1 MKTAALA
8 ALTAAVTVLVLG
20 SPALAADQTPPPAP
34 TTAPAQTAPTP
45 ALGLAPAA
53 VVAWLTTQGLT
64 PGALEQEG
72 ANQYVRVTDGTLRWI
87 LFFQSCDAGLCSDL
101 QFSTGF
107 ANAAITPEAING
119 WNRDR
124 RFLKAFHEPAQG
136 TNPPSAVVQYDLF
149 TVPGGVGQLTD
160 HLAIWRGLLPDFAR
174 TISGTAPATA
184 APTPAPA
191 Q

>member
-8 ALTAAVTVLVLG
+8 VLTALMLG
-20 SPALAADQTPPPAP
+20 APALAADQTPPTATSTQAVAAAP
-34 TTAPAQTAPTP
+34 
-45 ALGLAPAA
+45 LGLAPAA
-53 VVAWLTTQGLT
+53 VVAWLATQEGLT

-72 ANQYVRVTDGTLRWI
+72 TNQYVRVSDGGLRWI

-107 ANAAITPEAING
+107 ANAAITPETING

-124 RFLKAFHEPAQG
+124 RFLKAFYEAPQG

-149 TVPGGVGQLTD
+149 TVPGGIGQLTD

-174 TISGTAPATA
+174 ATSGAPA

>member
-8 ALTAAVTVLVLG
+8 PMIVAVTALLLG
-20 SPALAADQTPPPAP
+20 SPALAADQTPPSAP
-34 TTAPAQTAPTP
+34 TTAPAPALTAAQTP

-53 VVAWLTTQGLT
+53 VVAWLTAQGLT
-64 PGALEQEG
+64 PGAVEQEG
-72 ANQYVRVTDGTLRWI
+72 TNQYVRVVDGGLRWI

-124 RFLKAFHEPAQG
+124 RFLKAFFEPAVG
-136 TNPPSAVVQYDLF
+136 ANPPSAVVQYDLF
-149 TVPGGVGQLTD
+149 TVPGGPGQLTD

-174 TISGTAPATA
+174 LTSGTAPAA
-184 APTPAPA
+184 APA

>member
-8 ALTAAVTVLVLG
+8 AVIALALG

-34 TTAPAQTAPTP
+34 TTAPAQTS

-53 VVAWLTTQGLT
+53 VSVWLTAQGLT
-64 PGALEQEG
+64 PGPLEQDG
-72 ANQYVRVTDGTLRWI
+72 ANPYVRVTDGTLRWI

-107 ANAAITPEAING
+107 ANAAITPQAING

-124 RFLKAFHEPAQG
+124 RFLKAFYEPAEG
-136 TNPPSAVVQYDLF
+136 ANPPSAVVQYDLF
-149 TVPGGVGQLTD
+149 TVPGGPAQLTD

-174 TISGTAPATA
+174 TITATTPAAA